1 MLSRARHAPSTVV
14 SIVATLA
21 AVICSSREAAAS
33 NVTEVPDNGSEQ
45 MGRGGAWLARA
56 SDPLATA
63 FNPAGLAGQPTRV
76 TIQSNINFQHT
87 CFTRVKAAT
96 DTSIDLLA
104 DPATGRF
111 PRVCNDIAP
120 ALNPQ
125 IGATLR
131 VTDRIGVGALF
142 IAPASVGEKTWPDFV
157 EDATG
162 ARRAAPNRYLLARQ
176 SGLIAYPTIGAG
188 FEVIPNL
195 RLGLSFGWGF
205 AKIKQAAATVAL
217 NNDGQTPDNDVYAN
231 LQVRDY
237 FIPRIAAGGLWSISP
252 NIDFAGWYQW
262 TDTIRAVGDVGTATS
277 YYTAANARG
286 DDSRVGY
293 GDTIFSDCG
302 TGRPQDEG
310 KCGKGDNAKV
320 TFAVPM
326 EAKVGFRYHQ
336 PRASLEEAQ
345 MQASP
350 GKTYRRDPLAN
361 DLWDA
366 EIDLTWA
373 NNSAIDAIQVRFPSD
388 PTGAGRLPVSGI
400 NSQIP
405 PNADQPRQYRDVFG
419 IRIGGDYNVMPDKLA
434 LRAGAYIETAAG
446 RDQFQHLD
454 FAASQRIGFALGA
467 TYRIR
472 LTKDPMRT
480 DAIEIMA
487 GDGHTFFADQSRTD
501 RNASGI
507 GALAG
512 TPCPGDAT
520 VTGPNRCSD
529 GTQRYRTSWPVNL
542 GTITNAFNV
551 INVGAAY
558 RF

>member
-1 MLSRARHAPSTVV
+1 VLRRTRHASISVAAFVV
-14 SIVATLA
+14 A
-21 AVICSSREAAAS
+21 AAICSPREAAAS
-33 NVTEVPDNGSEQ
+33 NVIEVPDNGSEQ
-45 MGRGGAWLARA
+45 MARGGAWVARA
-56 SDPLATA
+56 SDPLATV
-63 FNPAGLAGQPTRV
+63 FNPAGLAGQPSRV
-76 TIQSNINFQHT
+76 TIQSNVNFHHT
-87 CFTRVKAAT
+87 CFTRVKAAS
-96 DTSIDLLA
+96 DTSVDLLA

-111 PRVCNDIAP
+111 PRVCSDIAP

-131 VTDRIGVGALF
+131 VTDRLGIGAVF
-142 IAPASVGEKTWPDFV
+142 IGPSSAGVKNWPDFV
-157 EDATG
+157 EDGTG
-162 ARRAAPNRYLLARQ
+162 TRRAAPQRYLLTRQ
-176 SGLIAYPTIGAG
+176 DSIIAFPTIGAG

-217 NNDGQTPDNDVYAN
+217 NNSGLTPDNDVRAN

-237 FIPRIAAGGLWSISP
+237 FIPRISAGGLWSLTP
-252 NIDFAGWYQW
+252 NIDVAGWYQW

-277 YYTAANARG
+277 YYTAANASRG

-310 KCGKGDNAKV
+310 KCGSGENAKLKL
-320 TFAVPM
+320 ALPM
-326 EAKVGFRYHQ
+326 EAKIGFRYHR
-336 PRASLEEAQ
+336 PRVSIEEAQ
-345 MQASP
+345 MQEPA

-361 DLWDA
+361 DLFDF
-366 EIDLTWA
+366 EVDLTWA
-373 NNSAIDAIQVRFPSD
+373 NNSAVDALEVRFPSD
-388 PTGAGRLPVSGI
+388 PTGAGRLPVAGI

-405 PNADQPRQYRDVFG
+405 PNADQPRQFRDVFG
-419 IRIGGDYNVMPDKLA
+419 IRVGGDYNVIPDKLA
-434 LRAGAYIETAAG
+434 LRAGAYIETAAA
-446 RDQFQHLD
+446 RDQFQHID
-454 FAASQRIGFALGA
+454 FAASQRIGFALGG

-472 LTKDPMRT
+472 LSKDPMRT

-487 GDGHTFFADQSRTD
+487 GYGHTFFADQSRTD
-501 RNASGI
+501 PNASGM

-512 TPCPGDAT
+512 TPCPGDAAI
-520 VTGPNRCSD
+520 TGPNRCSD

-542 GTITNAFNV
+542 GTITNALNV
-551 INVGAAY
+551 INVGVAY

>member
-1 MLSRARHAPSTVV
+1 M
-14 SIVATLA
+14 A
-21 AVICSSREAAAS
+21 ALVCFPRGAAAS

-45 MGRGGAWLARA
+45 MGRGGAWVARA
-56 SDPLATA
+56 SDPLATT
-63 FNPAGLAGQPTRV
+63 FNPAGLAGQPSRV
-76 TIQSNINFQHT
+76 TIQSNILFQHT

-96 DTSIDLLA
+96 DTSLDPLA

-111 PRVCNDIAP
+111 PRVCSDIEP
-120 ALNPQ
+120 AINPQ

-131 VTDRIGVGALF
+131 LGERVGIGALF
-142 IAPASVGEKTWPDFV
+142 VAPAAAGERTWPEFV
-157 EDATG
+157 GDATG
-162 ARRAAPNRYLLARQ
+162 AKRAAPQRYLLTRQ
-176 SGLIAYPTIGAG
+176 AGIIAFPTIGAG

-195 RLGLSFGWGF
+195 RLGLAFGWGF
-205 AKIKQAAATVAL
+205 AKVKQSAATVAL
-217 NNDGQTPDNDVYAN
+217 NSGGQTPDNDVRAN

-237 FIPRIAAGGLWSISP
+237 FIPRISAGGLWSVTP
-252 NIDFAGWYQW
+252 NIDVAGWYQW
-262 TDTIRAVGDVGTATS
+262 TDSIRAVGDVGTATS

-302 TGRPQDEG
+302 TARPQDEG

-320 TFAVPM
+320 KLAIPM

-336 PRASLEEAQ
+336 ARASLEEAQ
-345 MQASP
+345 MQAP
-350 GKTYRRDPLAN
+350 AGKTYRRDPLAN
-361 DLWDA
+361 DLFDV
-366 EIDLTWA
+366 EVDLTWA
-373 NNSAIDAIQVRFPSD
+373 NNSAIDALEIRFPGDS
-388 PTGAGRLPVSGI
+388 TGGGRLPVSGI
-400 NSQIP
+400 NSEIP
-405 PNADQPRQYRDVFG
+405 PNADQPRHYRDVFG
-419 IRIGGDYNVMPDKLA
+419 IRLGGDYNVVPDKLA

-454 FAASQRIGFALGA
+454 FAASQRIGFALGG

-472 LTKDPMRT
+472 LGKDPMRT

-487 GDGHTFFADQSRTD
+487 GYGHTFFADQERTD
-501 RNASGI
+501 PKASGI

-512 TPCPGDAT
+512 TPCAGDAT

-542 GTITNAFNV
+542 GTITNALNV

>member
-1 MLSRARHAPSTVV
+1 MPSTAV
-14 SIVATLA
+14 SIAVATLA
-21 AVICSSREAAAS
+21 AVLSFPRDAAAS

-45 MGRGGAWLARA
+45 MGRGGAWVARA
-56 SDPLATA
+56 SDPLATV
-63 FNPAGLAGQPTRV
+63 FNPAGLAGQPSRV
-76 TIQSNINFQHT
+76 TIQANLDFHRT
-87 CFTRVKAAT
+87 CFTRVKAAS
-96 DTSIDLLA
+96 DTSVDLLA

-111 PRVCNDIAP
+111 PRVCNDIEP

-131 VTDRIGVGALF
+131 VTDRIGIGALF
-142 IAPASVGEKTWPDFV
+142 IGPSAAGEKTWPEFV
-157 EDATG
+157 EDGTG
-162 ARRAAPNRYLLARQ
+162 TRRAAPQRYLLTRQ
-176 SGLIAYPTIGAG
+176 AGIIAFPTIGAG

-205 AKIKQAAATVAL
+205 AKVKQSAATVAL
-217 NNDGQTPDNDVYAN
+217 NNGGQTPDNDVRAN

-237 FIPRIAAGGLWSISP
+237 FIPRISAGALWSVTP
-252 NIDFAGWYQW
+252 NIDVAGWYQW
-262 TDTIRAVGDVGTATS
+262 TDTLRAAGDVGTATS

-320 TFAVPM
+320 TLPIPM

-336 PRASLEEAQ
+336 PRVSLEEAQ
-345 MQASP
+345 MQAP
-350 GKTYRRDPLAN
+350 AGKTYRRDPLAN
-361 DLWDA
+361 DLFDA

-373 NNSAIDAIQVRFPSD
+373 NNSAIDALEVRFPSD

-400 NSQIP
+400 NSEIP
-405 PNADQPRQYRDVFG
+405 PNADQPRNYRDVFG
-419 IRIGGDYNVMPDKLA
+419 IRIGGDYNVIPDKLA

-446 RDQFQHLD
+446 REQFQHLD
-454 FAASQRIGFALGA
+454 FAASQRIGVALGG

-472 LTKDPMRT
+472 LSKDPMRT

-487 GDGHTFFADQSRTD
+487 GYGHTFFADQSRTD
-501 RNASGI
+501 PNATGI

-542 GTITNAFNV
+542 GTIANSFNV
-551 INVGAAY
+551 INLGVAY